1 MDILN
6 TIAIDD
12 EMPALNVIETFCK
25 KLPFI
30 NLVKSF
36 HKAGEAIR
44 YLQQHPV
51 DLLFIDIQ
59 MPSHNGI
66 KLFQSVEQDSMAIF
80 TTAYSEY
87 AVEGFQVNAVDY
99 LLKPFSFERFK
110 LAAER
115 ALQLHQLRKQASVA
129 GAQYLFVR
137 ADYNL
142 IKIAF
147 HEILFIE
154 GLDDYLK
161 IHRDGQ
167 PPVIARM
174 TMKAILEKLP
184 VSDFIRVHRS
194 YIIPLKRIE
203 QIRNRMIVIGNEE
216 IPLGNSYA
224 DAFYKISGL

>member
-115 ALQLHQLRKQASVA
+115 ALQLYQLRKQASVA